1 MSGGDSRGWRLLVFD
16 MPEPLPLFRPAL
28 PQVGVVPG
36 QKRGIILLLCPALP
50 QVGVV
55 PGQKLLAISDPIR

>member
-1 MSGGDSRGWRLLVFD
+1 MFD